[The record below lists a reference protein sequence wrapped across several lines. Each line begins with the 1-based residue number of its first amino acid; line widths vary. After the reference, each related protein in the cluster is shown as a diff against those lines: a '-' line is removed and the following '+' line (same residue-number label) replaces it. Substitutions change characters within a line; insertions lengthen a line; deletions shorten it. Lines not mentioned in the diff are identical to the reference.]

1 MLTHWSWPPR
11 TTSSPTPRNPT
22 ASPTSV
28 ARTGRSPAT
37 VRMSSNQSGTEA
49 TTSAARPAG
58 TWRSARLTKPFPP
71 VSNNTPDERDRG
83 ELAGPQARCPP
94 VTQREEG
101 VHRREEGVH
110 RGSRCDVP
118 DPGAYQRRNR
128 PAMIRIPT

>member
-71 VSNNTPDERDRG
+71 VSNNTPDQRDRG
-83 ELAGPQARCPP
+83 ELAGRQAR
-94 VTQREEG
+94 
-101 VHRREEGVH
+101 RR
-110 RGSRCDVP
+110 
-118 DPGAYQRRNR
+118 
-128 PAMIRIPT
+128 